1 MLYEVITIRNS
12 HEAIVNELERYFSL
26 NIIDYTQIN
35 NVDKNHL
42 SVLFIA
48 TGGVEKLV
56 AHCIEQLP
64 RPTIML
70 ADGIRIT
77 SYNVCYTKLL
87 RESPSHGWQSG
98 GYTGSLL
105 HGPSVLYE
113 MCA

>member
-1 MLYEVITIRNS
+1 
-12 HEAIVNELERYFSL
+12 VNELERYFSL

-70 ADGIRIT
+70 ADGIKT
-77 SYNVCYTKLL
+77 HWLQPWKY
-87 RESPSHGWQSG
+87 QA
-98 GYTGSLL
+98 GYAVGD
-105 HGPSVLYE
+105 
-113 MCA
+113 